1 MQRRIPT
8 LTVLVTAA
16 LAGVVPLGA
25 APAWAAPTLTV
36 SKTTGLTDGASVT
49 VGGSGF
55 TPNLKQIAVGQCIEE
70 VKGPT
75 DCNLAGGSQF
85 VNADA
90 AGKLPTVTLKLA
102 QKFGTFDCTKRTCVI
117 AAQILPSGG
126 NAGDIAANKA
136 SVKLTFG
143 AAAQA
148 TTQAAQATTAAAEA
162 TALPKTGPGDEPFV
176 VVLAGSALLTVG
188 VGLLVILPA
197 RRRRARTAEEM

>member
-1 MQRRIPT
+1 MQRRIGS
-8 LTVLVTAA
+8 LAVLVTAA

-25 APAWAAPTLTV
+25 APAWAAPALTV
-36 SKTTGLTDGASVT
+36 SKTTGLTDGVSVT

-85 VNADA
+85 VNADG
-90 AGKLPTVTLKLA
+90 AGKIPTVTLKLA
-102 QKFGTFDCTKRTCVI
+102 QKFGTFDCTKHTCVI

-126 NAGDIAANKA
+126 NAGEIAANKA
-136 SVKLTFG
+136 SVRLTFG

-148 TTQAAQATTAAAEA
+148 TTPAAAPAATTEA
-162 TALPKTGPGDEPFV
+162 TALPKTGPGDEPVV
-176 VVLAGSALLTVG
+176 VVLAGSALLTLG
-188 VGLLVILPA
+188 IGLLVVLPA
-197 RRRRARTAEEM
+197 RRRRTVEGR

>member
-8 LTVLVTAA
+8 LAVLITAA
-16 LAGVVPLGA
+16 LAGIVPLGA

-55 TPNLKQIAVGQCIEE
+55 TPGLKQIAVGQCIEE

-102 QKFGTFDCTKRTCVI
+102 TKFGTFDCTKRTCVI

-126 NAGDIAANKA
+126 NAGEIAANKA

-143 AAAQA
+143 AAA
-148 TTQAAQATTAAAEA
+148 AAQTTAAATTAAAEP

-176 VVLAGSALLTVG
+176 VLLAGSALLTVG
-188 VGLLVILPA
+188 AGLLVILPA
-197 RRRRARTAEEM
+197 RRRRARTMEGM

>member
-1 MQRRIPT
+1 
-8 LTVLVTAA
+8 V
-16 LAGVVPLGA
+16 GVRTRA
-25 APAWAAPTLTV
+25 TLTV

-55 TPNLKQIAVGQCIEE
+55 TANLKQIAVGQCIEE
-70 VKGPT
+70 MKGPT

-90 AGKLPTVTLKLA
+90 AGNLPTVTLKLA

-126 NAGDIAANKA
+126 NAGEIAANKA
-136 SVKLTFG
+136 SVKLTLG
-143 AAAQA
+143 AAAQS
-148 TTQAAQATTAAAEA
+148 TTQAAAATAEA

-176 VVLAGSALLTVG
+176 VLLAGSALVTVG
-188 VGLLVILPA
+188 VGLLVVLPA
-197 RRRRARTAEEM
+197 RRRRARTAEGM